1 MMSRVYNMTHQ
12 RHPVVNGSI
21 EYIVYNHEGVQLSD
35 IHRGMTRNVVLP
47 GIVFLKELDISL
59 RGNTLG
65 LNYSGIDSV
74 EEHDHD

>member
-21 EYIVYNHEGVQLSD
+21 ECIVNNHEGVQLGD
-35 IHRGMTRNVVLP
+35 IHRGLTRNLVLP
-47 GIVFLKELDISL
+47 GIVFLKKLDISR
-59 RGNTLG
+59 RGNTLA